1 MCKKNTLFLIY
12 KTKSGGSLWPSSV
25 STMPGSS
32 THDHSSFKPNSFGRL
47 GALGT
52 QFSSHDVE
60 VKRLGAFL
68 NQGAFAG
75 FIIWITLVFVVFYAS
90 PPESYEYLEGHE
102 LKANLLLFVLLFVT
116 NGSRLLPLFFKEHSQ
131 FMNTGAMTGS
141 FTIQGIAL
149 ASCGIMIC
157 LPTPVLM
164 DTITNRRVHLMRW
177 VEWIPLAFLMTF
189 LTEAIDMPN
198 HDQAVEVA
206 WGHAWAL
213 AFSTMAGIIFP
224 FCTTTWQWMVVF
236 VISCIL
242 FCSLYVR
249 LYQRM
254 MRFRRTPVG
263 NSVDE
268 QELHDRARLSF
279 RLLQACSIMW
289 TGIIVAFVA
298 CCVAGKFAPEG
309 SWWANPALPLVV
321 ECAFEIGSKMWYLLL
336 IADVHE
342 SIFDEGLRSIRRL
355 KEMRDMMT
363 CVWESSSD
371 AIALCV
377 RGKETINAVVS
388 PTFLRLG
395 TENVES
401 DSMKLALLFEITLQP
416 NSQTKPKHR
425 IATMAMAKLGKS
437 KKHSPSPPNLLSEF
451 IHDDLDSSDQRNIAS
466 MAKLLAKSWHFNS
479 RESLVMHDLY
489 GETPT
494 GELRTIRCEAK
505 ITKLANDAAVVV
517 LRDISER
524 FQRFETEK
532 QLVIALTERKKDSE
546 ANRFARHEVKNSLMA
561 ALWMVNSIKDTMES
575 PDGMETIRETMINVR
590 RETDQS
596 ESQAQGSLTLGK
608 ADIPLNF
615 PGYMRKLEEKL
626 REVLDTLVTE
636 AISREVVKE
645 IYQPQSEATDIRS
658 LLSKNNHMASSAVDD
673 RFPIFESRSPFPKIL
688 IDPDLVCIFHCHA
701 VSNAVKYG
709 KQGGVVQTC
718 LAYETK
724 NKQLLISVTNQPG
737 KNHAVLAEMNEDE
750 TAKIFSSGTRL
761 NVNSRPVDKASDAL
775 FAISPAGGG
784 AWIMQKCAAT
794 MGGQCTIKFEKD
806 STILSL
812 SCPADVASD
821 DLYTSGVLVR
831 DSASHFEVPKNTWGI
846 AVDDSGIQRKFLERF
861 MSLSGIESSRQ
872 RILGGSD
879 QEIFG
884 FNEYLEKLIVE
895 NPDDKFMVIVDENLV
910 VEEKKIQQTISGS
923 KCIETLLHN
932 LKPEDSLRLLALV
945 RSEADSSI
953 DIAMYKART
962 HGFISKSHIHKDMVL
977 PIIECWWKLRFP
989 TEAGVDLSRQKS
1001 LLQ

>member
-1 MCKKNTLFLIY
+1 
-12 KTKSGGSLWPSSV
+12 
-25 STMPGSS
+25 
-32 THDHSSFKPNSFGRL
+32 
-47 GALGT
+47 
-52 QFSSHDVE
+52 
-60 VKRLGAFL
+60 
-68 NQGAFAG
+68 
-75 FIIWITLVFVVFYAS
+75 
-90 PPESYEYLEGHE
+90 
-102 LKANLLLFVLLFVT
+102 
-116 NGSRLLPLFFKEHSQ
+116 
-131 FMNTGAMTGS
+131 MNTGAMTGS
-141 FTIQGIAL
+141 CTIQGIAL

-164 DTITNRRVHLMRW
+164 DTITNRRVHLLRW
-177 VEWIPLAFLMTF
+177 VEWIPLSFLMTF

-224 FCTTTWQWMVVF
+224 FCTTPWQWMVVF

-263 NSVDE
+263 SSVDE
-268 QELHDRARLSF
+268 QELYDRARLSF

-289 TGIIVAFVA
+289 TGIVLAFVA
-298 CCVAGKFAPEG
+298 CCIAGKYAPEG

-321 ECAFEIGSKMWYLLL
+321 ECAFEIGSKVWYLLL

-342 SIFDEGLRSIRRL
+342 LIFDEGLRSIRRL
-355 KEMRDMMT
+355 EEMRDMMT

-388 PTFLRLG
+388 PTFLHLG
-395 TENVES
+395 NQNAES
-401 DSMKLALLFEITLQP
+401 DSTKVALLFEVTPQP
-416 NSQTKPKHR
+416 NRQNKPKHR
-425 IATMAMAKLGKS
+425 IAAMAMATLGK
-437 KKHSPSPPNLLSEF
+437 KQSPISPISLSEF
-451 IHDDLDSSDQRNIAS
+451 INDDVDSVDQRNIAS
-466 MAKLLAKSWHFNS
+466 MAKLLAKAWHFTS
-479 RESLVMHDLY
+479 QESLIMHDLY
-489 GETPT
+489 GETST
-494 GELRTIRCEAK
+494 GELRTIQCEAK
-505 ITKLANDAAVVV
+505 ITKLANDAVVVV

-524 FQRFETEK
+524 FHRFETEK
-532 QLVIALTERKKDSE
+532 QLIVAVTERKKDSE
-546 ANRFARHEVKNSLMA
+546 ASRFARDEVKDSLEA
-561 ALWMVNSIKDTMES
+561 AIGMVDSIKNTMES
-575 PDGMETIRETMINVR
+575 PNGMEMNGETIINASVETV
-590 RETDQS
+590 QS
-596 ESQAQGSLTLGK
+596 DNQAQGSRALGK
-608 ADIPLNF
+608 AHIPLDF
-615 PGYMRKLEEKL
+615 SGCMRKLDEKL
-626 REVLDTLVTE
+626 REVLDTLMTE
-636 AISREVVKE
+636 AMTRDVVNE
-645 IYQPQSEATDIRS
+645 MYQPQNEITDIRS
-658 LLSKNNHMASSAVDD
+658 LLSKTNHMASSDVDD
-673 RFPIFESRSPFPKIL
+673 RFPIFESMDPFPKIL

-794 MGGQCTIKFEKD
+794 MGGQCTIKFEKN
-806 STILSL
+806 STTLFL

-821 DLYTSGVLVR
+821 DLYTSGVLEK
-831 DSASHFEVPKNTWGI
+831 DSASLFEVPKNTWGI

>member
-1 MCKKNTLFLIY
+1 
-12 KTKSGGSLWPSSV
+12 
-25 STMPGSS
+25 
-32 THDHSSFKPNSFGRL
+32 
-47 GALGT
+47 
-52 QFSSHDVE
+52 
-60 VKRLGAFL
+60 
-68 NQGAFAG
+68 
-75 FIIWITLVFVVFYAS
+75 
-90 PPESYEYLEGHE
+90 
-102 LKANLLLFVLLFVT
+102 
-116 NGSRLLPLFFKEHSQ
+116 
-131 FMNTGAMTGS
+131 MNTGAMTGS
-141 FTIQGIAL
+141 CTIQGIAL

-164 DTITNRRVHLMRW
+164 DTITNRRVHLLRW
-177 VEWIPLAFLMTF
+177 VEWIPLSFLMTF

-198 HDQAVEVA
+198 HEQAIEVA

-224 FCTTTWQWMVVF
+224 FCTTLWQWMVVF
-236 VISCIL
+236 VVSCSL

-263 NSVDE
+263 SSVDE
-268 QELHDRARLSF
+268 QELYDRARLSF

-289 TGIIVAFVA
+289 TGIVLAFVA
-298 CCVAGKFAPEG
+298 CCLAGKYAPEG

-321 ECAFEIGSKMWYLLL
+321 ECAFEIGSKVWYLLL

-342 SIFDEGLRSIRRL
+342 LIFDEGLRSIRRL
-355 KEMRDMMT
+355 EEMRDMMT

-489 GETPT
+489 GETST
-494 GELRTIRCEAK
+494 GELRTIQCEAK
-505 ITKLANDAAVVV
+505 ITKLANDAVVVV

-524 FQRFETEK
+524 FHRFETEK
-532 QLVIALTERKKDSE
+532 QLIVAVTERKKDSE
-546 ANRFARHEVKNSLMA
+546 ASRFARDEVKDSLEA
-561 ALWMVNSIKDTMES
+561 AIGMVDSIKNTMES
-575 PDGMETIRETMINVR
+575 PNGMEMNGETIINASVETV
-590 RETDQS
+590 QS
-596 ESQAQGSLTLGK
+596 DNQAQGSRALGK
-608 ADIPLNF
+608 AHIPLDF
-615 PGYMRKLEEKL
+615 SGCMRKLDEKL
-626 REVLDTLVTE
+626 REVLDTLMTE
-636 AISREVVKE
+636 AMTRDVVNE
-645 IYQPQSEATDIRS
+645 MYQPQNEITDIRS
-658 LLSKNNHMASSAVDD
+658 LLSKTNHMASSDVDD
-673 RFPIFESRSPFPKIL
+673 RFPIFESMDPFPKIL
-688 IDPDLVCIFHCHA
+688 IDPDLVCLFHRHA

-709 KQGGVVQTC
+709 KPGGVVQTR

-737 KNHAVLAEMNEDE
+737 NNHAVLVEMNEDE
-750 TAKIFSSGTRL
+750 TAKIFSAGTSL
-761 NVNSRPVDKASDAL
+761 KVNNRPVDKASDDL
-775 FAISPAGGG
+775 FAKTPAGDG
-784 AWIMQKCAAT
+784 AWIMQKCAMT
-794 MGGQCTIKFEKD
+794 MGGQCTIKFEKN
-806 STILSL
+806 STTLFL

-821 DLYTSGVLVR
+821 DLYTSGVLEK
-831 DSASHFEVPKNTWGI
+831 DSASLFEVPKNTWGI
-846 AVDDSGIQRKFLERF
+846 AVDDSGIQRKLMDRF
-861 MSLSGIESSRQ
+861 MSVAGIERSRR

-879 QEIFG
+879 QEILG
-884 FNEYLEKLIVE
+884 FNEYLEKLIRE
-895 NPDDKFMVIVDENLV
+895 NPDDRFLVIVDETLIV
-910 VEEKKIQQTISGS
+910 VEENGSQKTISGS
-923 KCIETLLHN
+923 KCIASLLHI
-932 LKPEDSLRLLALV
+932 LKPEDSQRLLALV